1 MSDDKY
7 EYGQELKII
16 RFSVTD
22 DDHARLL
29 TKLRNYN
36 LRVSQLFRAVIDGII
51 EEEDNVTN
59 FLNEYALE
67 HKLLSKGRYMKLE
80 RLKKKGKKKVEDFGF
95 LDDAEKED
103 IFDLIAQEF
112 PDL

>member
-1 MSDDKY
+1 MSEKY
-7 EYGQELKII
+7 EYGQELKVI

-36 LRVSQLFRAVIDGII
+36 LRVSQLFRAVIDGVI
-51 EEEDNVTN
+51 EEEENVIN
-59 FLNEYALE
+59 FVDKYAVE
-67 HKLLSKGRYMKLE
+67 HKLLSKGRYMKLQ
-80 RLKKKGKKKVEDFGF
+80 RLKKKGKKKVEDFGL
-95 LDDAEKED
+95 LDDSEKED

>member
-1 MSDDKY
+1 VSEKY
-7 EYGQELKII
+7 EYGQELKIV

-29 TKLRNYN
+29 TRLRNYN

-51 EEEDNVTN
+51 EEEENVIN
-59 FLNEYALE
+59 FLDKYAIE
-67 HKLLSKGRYMKLE
+67 HKLLSKGRYNKMA
-80 RLKKKGKKKVEDFGF
+80 RLKQKGKKKVEDFGL
-95 LDDAEKED
+95 LDDSEIED

-112 PDL
+112 PEL

>member
-1 MSDDKY
+1 MSEKY
-7 EYGQELKII
+7 EYGQELKVI

-36 LRVSQLFRAVIDGII
+36 LRVSQLFRAIIDGVI
-51 EEEDNVTN
+51 EEEENVIN
-59 FLNEYALE
+59 FVDKYAVE
-67 HKLLSKGRYMKLE
+67 HKLLSKGRYMKLQ
-80 RLKKKGKKKVEDFGF
+80 RLKKKGKKKVEDFGL
-95 LDDAEKED
+95 LDDSEKED

>member
-1 MSDDKY
+1 MSEKY
-7 EYGQELKII
+7 EYGQELKVI

-51 EEEDNVTN
+51 QEEENVIN
-59 FLNEYALE
+59 FLDKYAIE
-67 HKLLSKGRYMKLE
+67 HKLLSKGRYMKLQ
-80 RLKKKGKKKVEDFGF
+80 RLKNKGKKKVEDFGF
-95 LDDAEKED
+95 LDDTEKEH

-112 PDL
+112 PEL

>member
-1 MSDDKY
+1 
-7 EYGQELKII
+7 
-16 RFSVTD
+16 
-22 DDHARLL
+22 
-29 TKLRNYN
+29 
-36 LRVSQLFRAVIDGII
+36 
-51 EEEDNVTN
+51 
-59 FLNEYALE
+59 
-67 HKLLSKGRYMKLE
+67 MKLE

>member
-1 MSDDKY
+1 MSEKY
-7 EYGQELKII
+7 EYGQELKVI

-36 LRVSQLFRAVIDGII
+36 LRVSQLFRAVIDGVI
-51 EEEDNVTN
+51 EEEENVINFVDN
-59 FLNEYALE
+59 YAVE
-67 HKLLSKGRYMKLE
+67 HKLLSKGRYMKLQ
-80 RLKKKGKKKVEDFGF
+80 RLKKKGKKKVEDFGL
-95 LDDAEKED
+95 LDDSEKED

>member
-1 MSDDKY
+1 VSEKY
-7 EYGQELKII
+7 EYGQELKVI

-36 LRVSQLFRAVIDGII
+36 LRVSQLFRAVIDGVI
-51 EEEDNVTN
+51 EEEENVINFVDN
-59 FLNEYALE
+59 YAVE
-67 HKLLSKGRYMKLE
+67 HKLLSKGRYMKLQ
-80 RLKKKGKKKVEDFGF
+80 RLKKKGKKKVEDFGL
-95 LDDAEKED
+95 LDDSEKED